1 MRWGG
6 KIGLNCGP
14 HPDLPW
20 PGEGLALGEQVTQTE
35 KVFVRGFRETPL
47 LLWQL
52 TIRPQPWEN
61 HFPCVCVRRLS
72 EEWRKLHYCWFV
84 VSRKGER
91 HTLLTASPS
100 SPLVCLPFLLLPITF
115 LDVIPAIVSPQRPP
129 PPSLG
134 DSPRS
139 GGAALWRWG
148 QKRSQHHLGVGLG
161 LRGAPEMFP
170 SPFFPRT
177 NE

>member
-1 MRWGG
+1 MNRS
-6 KIGLNCGP
+6 
-14 HPDLPW
+14 
-20 PGEGLALGEQVTQTE
+20 QTE
-35 KVFVRGFRETPL
+35 KVFVSGFRETPL

-52 TIRPQPWEN
+52 TIGPQPWEN
-61 HFPCVCVRRLS
+61 HFPVCVRRLS
-72 EEWRKLHYCWFV
+72 EEWRRLRYCCFV

-91 HTLLTASPS
+91 QALLTASPS

-115 LDVIPAIVSPQRPP
+115 LDVIPAIVSPQHPP

-134 DSPRS
+134 DSPTS

-161 LRGAPEMFP
+161 LCGAPEMFP